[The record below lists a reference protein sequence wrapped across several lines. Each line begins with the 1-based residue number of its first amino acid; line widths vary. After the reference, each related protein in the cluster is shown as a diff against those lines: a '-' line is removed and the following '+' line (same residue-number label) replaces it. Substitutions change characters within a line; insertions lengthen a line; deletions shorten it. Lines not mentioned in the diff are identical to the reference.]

1 MSTSSSE
8 MLVIALPHWNML
20 HDKTLQVV
28 QSYHQN
34 YPLRRGVPHEE
45 LKSRLKLTARVFTA
59 LREKL
64 TSENLLADAGGTVS
78 SPGHEIKFDGG
89 QQAKIQALMRK
100 FEQNPYSPPTLR
112 ECQAEAGE
120 DILEAL
126 MELGELVPV
135 SNDIIFR
142 KADYD
147 SMAAKIKEMIKENGK
162 ISLAEVRDTFNT
174 SRKYAQA
181 LLEHLD
187 SIGETLPRGDFR
199 KLRKK

>member
-1 MSTSSSE
+1 MSRILIVDDE
-8 MLVIALPHWNML
+8 PGIR
-20 HDKTLQVV
+20 
-28 QSYHQN
+28 QS
-34 YPLRRGVPHEE
+34 LKGVFDDEGFSTEAVASGEE
-45 LKSRLKLTARVFTA
+45 CLK
-59 LREKL
+59 
-64 TSENLLADAGGTVS
+64 
-78 SPGHEIKFDGG
+78 
-89 QQAKIQALMRK
+89 K

-112 ECQAEAGE
+112 ECHAEAGE

-187 SIGETLPRGDFR
+187 SIGETLREGDFR